1 MSRSRQRTPITG
13 NCVCRSE
20 KDEKRTANRK
30 LRRKTREA
38 LRVDDDPFPLPVMR
52 EVSNAWLWGK
62 DGKSWRGYW
71 LTDPSYASQP
81 WRWFG
86 K

>member
-20 KDEKRTANRK
+20 KEEKRKANRK
-30 LRRKTREA
+30 LRRRVREVI
-38 LRVDDDPFPLPVMR
+38 RERDESIPLPVPR
-52 EVSNAWLWGK
+52 EVDNVWRWGK

-71 LTDPSYASQP
+71 LTDPDYASQP